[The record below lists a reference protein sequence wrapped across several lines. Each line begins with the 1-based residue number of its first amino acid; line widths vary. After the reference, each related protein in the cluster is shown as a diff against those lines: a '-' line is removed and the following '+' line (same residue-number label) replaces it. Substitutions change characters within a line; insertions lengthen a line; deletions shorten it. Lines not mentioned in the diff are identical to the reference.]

1 VNNLINIQLCQRHL
15 LVGLFIFL
23 FNFSFAQGN
32 AAPYL
37 ERTMTINASQ
47 VTTGEILNQIEKS
60 VSCVFSYN
68 NHVVNMERKVS
79 VQLTNRTVRQVLDK
93 VFEGQLQY
101 KERGNYIILSKATSN
116 KVVAGYVENSK
127 GEKIAN
133 ASVYD
138 LNTLSSATT
147 NEYGYYE
154 MKVKRDNPVALKV
167 SKELYTDTVIP
178 LQPVT
183 PTLKTI
189 VIEEENQ
196 KTKLPQIARTIGD
209 TLRSKFNV
217 LSNWTVEQFTRNPN
231 VRNIHDSL
239 YAPFQISAFP
249 FVGTN
254 GRLSGNIENGL
265 SFNLFGG
272 YNGGVRYVEFGSL
285 FNIDRKDVRYFQMA
299 GIFNMVGGEV
309 QGCQVGGIMNINMQ
323 SMSGVQVG
331 GIMNVID
338 KNVHGVSLGGVM
350 NVVGG
355 QAKGAQLGGVMNV
368 IGGELKGI
376 ALAGVLNLQD
386 DRFHGAQVSGFLNS
400 ARGKSSGLQIA
411 GFLNEAD
418 TINGV
423 QIAGFVNRAKHINGV
438 QIGFINLS
446 ESMSGVPIGFFS
458 YSKKGY
464 HKLELAYDELNY
476 AHLSF
481 RSGSQGFY
489 NILDVAARP
498 KLPFSRNGI
507 FLFGYG
513 VGTAPKLSNR
523 VALNFDVT
531 GHQVFQNRFKSEVNV
546 LAKTFLG
553 VDYNFLNKCSIFA
566 GVTWNAYITDN
577 DIDLLHS
584 LEYIPSGIREQQWG
598 SSVTAH
604 SWFGWKAGI
613 RFF

>member
-1 VNNLINIQLCQRHL
+1 VNSFINIQLCQRPL
-15 LVGLFIFL
+15 LVSFVIFL
-23 FNFSFAQGN
+23 YSISFAHASGT
-32 AAPYL
+32 PYL
-37 ERTMTINASQ
+37 ERTITINVSQ
-47 VTTGEILNQIEKS
+47 ATTGEILNQIEKS

-116 KVVAGYVENSK
+116 KVVSGYVENSK

-154 MKVKRDNPVALKV
+154 MRLKRDEQVALKV
-167 SKELYTDTVIP
+167 SKELYNDTVIP

-183 PTLKTI
+183 PALKTI
-189 VIEEENQ
+189 VIEEENE
-196 KTKLPQIARTIGD
+196 KTKLPHIAKTIGD
-209 TLRSKFNV
+209 TLKSKFNV
-217 LSNWTVEQFTRNPN
+217 LSNWTVEQFTGNPN

-239 YAPFQISAFP
+239 YSPFQISVVP

-272 YNGGVRYVEFGSL
+272 YNGGVRYAEFGTL
-285 FNIDRKDVRYFQMA
+285 FNINRKDVRNFQMA
-299 GIFNMVGGEV
+299 GIFNIDGGNV
-309 QGCQVGGIMNINMQ
+309 QGFQMGGVMNINMQ
-323 SMSGVQVG
+323 SMRGVQVG
-331 GIMNVID
+331 GVMNVVD
-338 KNVHGVSLGGVM
+338 KNVDGVSLGGVM
-350 NVVGG
+350 NVVDG
-355 QAKGAQLGGVMNV
+355 QAIGAQIGGVMNV
-368 IGGELKGI
+368 IGGEHKGL

-400 ARGKSSGLQIA
+400 ARGNSSGLQLA

-418 TINGV
+418 TLNGV
-423 QIAGFVNRAKHINGV
+423 QIAGFVNKAKHINGV

-464 HKLELAYDELNY
+464 HKLEISYDELNY

-481 RSGSQGFY
+481 RSGAQGFY

-498 KLPFSRNGI
+498 KLPFSRND
-507 FLFGYG
+507 LFMYGYG

-531 GHQVFQNRFKSEVNV
+531 GHQIFQNKFKSEVNV
-546 LAKTFLG
+546 LAKTFVG

-566 GVTWNAYITDN
+566 GVTWNAYLTDH

-584 LEYIPSGIREQQWG
+584 LEYIPSGIREQKWG

-604 SWFGWKAGI
+604 SWFGWRAGI